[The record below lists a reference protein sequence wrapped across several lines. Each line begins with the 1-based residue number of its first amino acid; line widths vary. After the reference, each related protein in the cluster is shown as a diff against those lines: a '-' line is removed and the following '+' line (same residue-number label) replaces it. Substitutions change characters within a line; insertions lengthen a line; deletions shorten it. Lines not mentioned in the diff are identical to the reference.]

1 MLTTGTNIIG
11 TYNKYVGCDVIIN
24 YGEQTIN
31 QGVQPSADASQVVND
46 EVEAEPAAPV
56 SEPPAPVSEA
66 PESICE
72 DERFARAILH
82 VMEVRTPSGAYLFT
96 SKSQWV
102 SIYRILVDYHGFP
115 EGYTEFLRRIEAMH
129 TDFRVPCT
137 YDALADISGVFTRR
151 FSQWDVNDYDSDR
164 TAYFHAKREIALK
177 LKEALK

>member
-1 MLTTGTNIIG
+1 MLSAGTNIIG

-31 QGVQPSADASQVVND
+31 QGKQPSVDASQAD
-46 EVEAEPAAPV
+46 
-56 SEPPAPVSEA
+56 SEPPAPEA
-66 PESICE
+66 EATEPLDD
-72 DERFARAILH
+72 DERFAHAIVH
-82 VMEVRTPSGAYLFT
+82 VMEQRTPSGVYLFT

-137 YDALADISGVFTRR
+137 YDALADISGVFARR
-151 FSQWDVNDYDSDR
+151 FSQWDVKDYDSDR